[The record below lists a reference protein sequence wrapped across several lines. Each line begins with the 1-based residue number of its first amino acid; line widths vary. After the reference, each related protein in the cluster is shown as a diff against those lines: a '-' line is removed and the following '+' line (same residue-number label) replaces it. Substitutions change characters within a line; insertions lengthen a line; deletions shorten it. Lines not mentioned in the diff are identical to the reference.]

1 LGKYHQGNVGPVNAV
16 VNEFSEAIMVSVG
29 FIGIGELAS
38 KVIKGILKKGND
50 VTLYLSPR
58 GEQASRA
65 LARHARCIRLASNQ
79 AVIERADIIVLAVR
93 PENLREIV
101 REIDFP
107 ANKKVISLIAGIEL
121 QTLKMLIN
129 CEHVYR
135 VMLTSAAEINQ
146 SMISVFPADAAVEN
160 LFKPL
165 GNTLVFDN
173 ENDFEL
179 STVGVCMNGW
189 FYFLLHSMHT
199 WLIERGMS
207 EENAKKLL
215 INCTKDISAYAEH
228 HSQSFN
234 EIGES
239 IATPGTHTEAGL
251 HMLNLHNSNSAWN
264 AACEVVYNRLV
275 NKTAQ
280 L

>member
-1 LGKYHQGNVGPVNAV
+1 
-16 VNEFSEAIMVSVG
+16 MVSVG
-29 FIGIGELAS
+29 FIGVGELAS
-38 KVIKGILKKGND
+38 KVIKGILKEVND
-50 VTLYLSPR
+50 ITLYLSPR
-58 GEQASRA
+58 GEYTSRA
-65 LARHARCIRLASNQ
+65 LARHSRCIRLASNQ
-79 AVIERADIIVLAVR
+79 AVIDRADIIVLSVR
-93 PENLREIV
+93 PEHLRDILRET
-101 REIDFP
+101 EFP
-107 ANKKVISLIAGIEL
+107 SDKKVISLIAGIEL
-121 QTLKMLIN
+121 KTLRMLLN
-129 CEHVYR
+129 CEQVYR

-146 SMISVFPADAAVEN
+146 SMISVFPADDTVEN
-160 LFKPL
+160 VFKPL

-189 FYFLLHSMHT
+189 FYFLLHSMHS

-207 EENAKKLL
+207 DENAKKML
-215 INCTKDISAYAEH
+215 INCTKDFSAYSEH
-228 HSQSFN
+228 LALSFN

-275 NKTAQ
+275 NKTA
-280 L
+280 LL